1 MRRIA
6 PAGKRDA
13 VQISRRGPLANSYPA
28 AAALVI
34 CALVPFL
41 VLVAGLV
48 PLLPVLAK
56 SLKLSMSTLNITLGL
71 AEGGY
76 AFGTVMAVQFA
87 VRLPQRRMLL
97 CYVSVFLVAAII
109 AASAPV
115 GIVFVVAI
123 IVEGLCTSL
132 MLIAAVPP
140 LVIGWPTSKLPITG
154 TILNLCIFG
163 AVAIGP
169 TIGGLQASAG
179 TWRPLFWGVA
189 GVAAMALLFA
199 LLTYQDVPPQDTS
212 VPWDPVAVPLA
223 AVGCAASFFGA
234 ARLQNVGP
242 APSSLT
248 PLLAGVAVIAALIAH
263 QYRIRKPLMPLK
275 ELATTFPITGILI
288 ALCASASS
296 FGLIYLVL
304 IALSKKISPT
314 SIAVQFLPLFGG
326 AAVTAVLFGLLIR
339 TRFIPVLAIGGLCM
353 VTAAAALL
361 LTGLATGGSA
371 LVAAS
376 AGLIGLGVGASV
388 SPALFLAGY
397 SLRSTDLQRIFALI
411 ELLRG
416 VTAFLI
422 APILLYLAATIGTT
436 KAAGAETVLWICL
449 AIAAG
454 GTLIALSVFVFGGE
468 RLYKPDVERWTK
480 GEPAWESTPLFRRVR
495 SSKQ

>member
-1 MRRIA
+1 
-6 PAGKRDA
+6 
-13 VQISRRGPLANSYPA
+13 VQVPISRRGPLAGSYPA
-28 AAALVI
+28 AVALVI

-41 VLVAGLV
+41 MLTAALI

-56 SLKLSMSTLNITLGL
+56 SLGLSMSTLNIMLGL
-71 AEGGY
+71 SEGAY

-97 CYVSVFLVAAII
+97 CYVSLFLVAAII
-109 AASAPV
+109 AASSPN
-115 GIVFVVAI
+115 GIVLVVAI

-154 TILNLCIFG
+154 TVLNLCIFG

-179 TWRPLFWGVA
+179 TWRPLFWGIA
-189 GVAAMALLFA
+189 AVAAVALLFT
-199 LLTYQDVPPQDTS
+199 LLTYVDTPPQDTS
-212 VPWDPVAVPLA
+212 VPWDIVAVLLA
-223 AVGCAASFFGA
+223 ALGSAASFYGA
-234 ARLQNVGP
+234 AQLQNAGP
-242 APSSLT
+242 APSSLA
-248 PLLAGVAVIAALIAH
+248 PLLAGVAMLVALIVY
-263 QYRIRKPLMPLK
+263 QYRGRQPLMPLK
-275 ELATTFPITGILI
+275 QLATTFPITGIII
-288 ALCASASS
+288 ALCASASA
-296 FGLIYLVL
+296 FGLIELVL
-304 IALSKKISPT
+304 IVLSKKISPT
-314 SIAVQFLPLFGG
+314 SIAVQFLPLFGA
-326 AAVTAVLFGLLIR
+326 AAVTAALFGLLIR

-361 LTGLATGGSA
+361 TGLATDGSA

-388 SPALFLAGY
+388 SPALFLAGF
-397 SLRSTDLQRIFALI
+397 SLRSTQLQRIFALI

-416 VTAFLI
+416 VTAFLV
-422 APILLYLAATIGTT
+422 APILLYLATTIGTS
-436 KAAGAETVLWICL
+436 KAAGTETVIWICL

-454 GTLIALSVFVFGGE
+454 GALIALSVFTLGGQ

-480 GEPAWESTPLFRRVR
+480 GEPAWKSAPLLSRVR
-495 SSKQ
+495 SRKQ